1 MIEDIASKS
10 PDSGISVI
18 AVNNLH
24 PPKLMVD
31 RRVITETDSVTLNCQ
46 TPSSV
51 SVTECYFII
60 MRGKPAKRFSCLKT
74 LSGTELLSLTQQ
86 SLPAK
91 VDVTC
96 FYLLSHP
103 SPQSDKSTITI
114 QLPRPELTVNPL
126 MITETDSVT
135 LNCQTPSSVSV
146 TECYLYFLKTRSTR
160 TISCVE
166 NLGGTELLMTAR
178 QSSPADVKLT
188 CYYDVERRGG
198 KYSSSHSNMS
208 SIRIQNLHPP
218 KLMVDRRV
226 ITETDSVTL
235 NCQTPSSVSVTE
247 CHFIMRGKPAKMFSC
262 LKTLSGTEL
271 LSITQ
276 QSLPAKVDVTCFYL
290 LSHPSPQSDKS
301 TITIQL
307 PRPELTVNPLMITE
321 TDSVTLSCQ
330 TPSSVS
336 VTECYLYFLQTKTT
350 RIMSCVENLRGT
362 ELLMTA
368 HQSSP
373 ADVKLTCYYDVE
385 QRGGKYSSSHSN
397 MSSIRIQNVKS
408 STESAFIVTT
418 DFTVGTPPRP
428 LLSASLTSVKPTSA
442 GVSVGTTTNTVSSLS
457 TSLTSVK
464 PTSGVSVG
472 TTTNTVNSLSTSLTS
487 VKPAPET
494 DSTDAL
500 TSEFPKTSQP
510 PTTKTQ
516 QWKFMFVIGP
526 AFGMS
531 VGVILL
537 VAAVLCSRRSEQRIY
552 TRSQAKYAGNVMRMG
567 DFDVGKWLSA
577 DNNEADTLT
586 HSTPAADSSN
596 GFVQV
601 STQKSE
607 SENADIYHVYST
619 IPDEPAAS
627 ALMDTAYS
635 TIQPH

>member
-428 LLSASLTSVKPTSA
+428 LLSASLTSVKPTS
-442 GVSVGTTTNTVSSLS
+442 GVSI
-457 TSLTSVK
+457 
-464 PTSGVSVG
+464 G

-487 VKPAPET
+487 VKPAPE
-494 DSTDAL
+494 
-500 TSEFPKTSQP
+500 FPETSQP

>member
-428 LLSASLTSVKPTSA
+428 LLSASLTSVKPTS
-442 GVSVGTTTNTVSSLS
+442 GVSI
-457 TSLTSVK
+457 
-464 PTSGVSVG
+464 G

-494 DSTDAL
+494 DSTDTL
-500 TSEFPKTSQP
+500 TSEFPETSQP

>member
-1 MIEDIASKS
+1 MAGCSLLIILMCSLLDIEAEALLQPELMVDRLVITETDSVTLTCQTPPSVSASQCDFYIENQKKSGNCVQTLTAADLLNIARRRSPAEVKVRCCYTVMNDAIASKS

-31 RRVITETDSVTLNCQ
+31 RQVITETDSVTLNCQ

-51 SVTECYFII
+51 SVTECNFII
-60 MRGKPAKRFSCLKT
+60 MRGKPAKMFSCLKM

-96 FYLLSHP
+96 FYLISHP

-114 QLPRPELTVNPL
+114 QLSRPELTVNPL

-146 TECYLYFLKTRSTR
+146 TECYLYFLQTKTTR

-166 NLGGTELLMTAR
+166 NLRGTELLMTAR
-178 QSSPADVKLT
+178 QSSPADVELT

-198 KYSSSHSNMS
+198 KYSS
-208 SIRIQNLHPP
+208 P
-218 KLMVDRRV
+218 
-226 ITETDSVTL
+226 
-235 NCQTPSSVSVTE
+235 
-247 CHFIMRGKPAKMFSC
+247 
-262 LKTLSGTEL
+262 
-271 LSITQ
+271 
-276 QSLPAKVDVTCFYL
+276 
-290 LSHPSPQSDKS
+290 
-301 TITIQL
+301 
-307 PRPELTVNPLMITE
+307 
-321 TDSVTLSCQ
+321 
-330 TPSSVS
+330 
-336 VTECYLYFLQTKTT
+336 
-350 RIMSCVENLRGT
+350 
-362 ELLMTA
+362 
-368 HQSSP
+368 
-373 ADVKLTCYYDVE
+373 
-385 QRGGKYSSSHSN
+385 HSN
-397 MSSIRIQNVKS
+397 MSSIRIQNVESSS
-408 STESAFIVTT
+408 STESAFSVTT
-418 DFTVGTPPRP
+418 DFTVGTPPST
-428 LLSASLTSVKPTSA
+428 LLSASLTSVKPTS

-464 PTSGVSVG
+464 PTSAGVSVG